1 MKNLTGQQRTKK
13 ILDIVFQA
21 CCILLGIVL
30 MAPVLYCLI
39 ISFMQESEIVS
50 KDLNLW
56 PEKFYLGNYLAVI
69 TQTKI
74 SRFMLNSF
82 IVAFV
87 SSLARIL
94 TVSLAAYAFSFFHF
108 KGKNLLFLLV
118 LGTMIVP
125 AEMLMVQNY
134 FTTAEL
140 GLINTYTGMMI
151 IYLVS
156 GANIFLIRQ
165 HFMNYSKDVR
175 DASMVDGCGNWR
187 FFWKILLP
195 MSGPVIATVFI
206 SSFVNVWTTYLWPL
220 LVTNVEEIRTVQ
232 VIITMLNSSELTSAY
247 GQVMAASVLI
257 LIPSIAVFVL
267 FQRKITE
274 GMMAGAVKG

>member
-1 MKNLTGQQRTKK
+1 MNHLKEQRTKK
-13 ILDIVFQA
+13 AQEAAFQA
-21 CCILLGIVL
+21 FCVLLGIVL
-30 MAPVLYCLI
+30 MTPVLYCLA
-39 ISFMQESEIVS
+39 ISFMRESEIVS
-50 KDLNLW
+50 TELNLW
-56 PEKFYLGNYLAVI
+56 PKKFYLGNYIAVI

-74 SRFMLNSF
+74 FHYMLNSF
-82 IVAFV
+82 IVAFI

-94 TVSLAAYAFSFFHF
+94 TASLAAYAFSFFNF
-108 KGKNLLFLLV
+108 RGKNLLFLMV

-165 HFMNYSKDVR
+165 HFMNYSKEVR
-175 DASMVDGCGNWR
+175 DASLVDGCGNWR
-187 FFWKILLP
+187 FFWRILLP

-220 LVTNVEEIRTVQ
+220 LVTNVEDMRTVQ

-257 LIPSIAVFVL
+257 LIPSITVFIL